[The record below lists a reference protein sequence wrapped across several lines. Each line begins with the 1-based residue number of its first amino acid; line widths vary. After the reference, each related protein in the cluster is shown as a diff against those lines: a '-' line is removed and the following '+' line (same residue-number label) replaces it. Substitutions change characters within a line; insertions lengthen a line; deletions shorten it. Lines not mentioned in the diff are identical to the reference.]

1 MEWATA
7 PLKKYA
13 DFTGRARRKE
23 YWSFVLLYIAAFVL
37 TSLVDRLA
45 GLRGMIGPYGPFTAL
60 LLLALLMPA
69 LAVGVRRLHDTGR
82 SGWWLLAAYG
92 PMILSMLLP
101 LAGIVQPMLAM
112 ILLWIAGAGTI
123 LLIVFLVLEGTKGP
137 NAYGP
142 DPKSPDGAAAG
153 RDPISR

>member
-1 MEWATA
+1 MEWAIL

-23 YWSFVLLYIAAFVL
+23 YWSFVLLYVVIFAAA
-37 TSLVDRLA
+37 SLIDRFA
-45 GLRGMIGPYGPFTAL
+45 GLRGMIGPYGPFTFLVLIAL
-60 LLLALLMPA
+60 VVPA
-69 LAVGVRRLHDTGR
+69 VAVGVRRLHDTNR

-92 PMILSMLLP
+92 PLILSTLLS
-101 LAGIVQPMLAM
+101 LAGTVQPTLAM
-112 ILLWIAGAGTI
+112 ILLVIAGAGSI

-142 DPKSPDGAAAG
+142 DPKAAEAPAAG
-153 RDPISR
+153 AV

>member
-1 MEWATA
+1 MEWAIL
-7 PLKKYA
+7 PLRKYA

-23 YWSFVLLYIAAFVL
+23 YWSFVLLYIAVFVAA
-37 TSLVDRLA
+37 SLADRLA
-45 GLRGMIGPYGPFTAL
+45 DLRGMVGPYGPFTAL
-60 LLLALLMPA
+60 ALLALAVPA
-69 LAVGVRRLHDTGR
+69 VAAGVRRLHDTGR

-92 PMILSMLLP
+92 PLILSTLLP
-101 LAGIVQPMLAM
+101 LAGIVQPLLAM

-142 DPKSPDGAAAG
+142 DPKAADAAA
-153 RDPISR
+153 